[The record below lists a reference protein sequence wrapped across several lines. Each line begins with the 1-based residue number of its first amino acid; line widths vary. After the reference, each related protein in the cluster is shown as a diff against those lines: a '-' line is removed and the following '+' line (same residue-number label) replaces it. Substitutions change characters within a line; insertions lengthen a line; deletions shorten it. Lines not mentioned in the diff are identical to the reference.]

1 MLKQL
6 SITSLFIVLVQFI
19 GFGQSSKQYNE
30 DTSYINKCINLASS
44 YLYIQ
49 PDTAQLYLDTA
60 FNLSTKI
67 NYEYGLFKATNMHGI
82 VCWASNNLDSALY
95 KFKTALLYA
104 NTEKYPRSKAK
115 ILGNIALIMSSSF
128 QNDSARFYLKETI
141 RYCENKN
148 IDDLKAKAYFDLS
161 NLHIQMDNYGEAA
174 KALNQVNSELKRN
187 PDSILLLLTYQTF
200 GLLYYKIG
208 MFDSSITNYKR
219 AIELD
224 LNIKEVSFVSNTY
237 NNIGELYFYVAKN
250 YDSALLYYQESVSNA
265 LPYKKSEMQLVTQ
278 INTGNVYTKLSKP
291 DSAII
296 YYRLA
301 LSNPLLSKF
310 PDYEAALFINIGLNL
325 IQQKKYQRAHTYL
338 TTGLKKADSLKLLL
352 YKKNALQSLYQLDS
366 LEGNYKK
373 SLLYYQKFH
382 SASESLNLLK
392 AKNELAVI
400 EYKKYLEQ
408 EKLNNKELIKQ
419 NSIKNLML
427 WLSVFVTIVL
437 LVLIFTLIKNQKKVK
452 SLLKT
457 LSLSHN
463 ELKQLHKQLKTT
475 NEELHAQQ
483 NELKKLSTSKD
494 KFFSIL
500 GHDLKSPF
508 NSLIG
513 LLDLLDHEWESIEDT
528 ERKSI
533 ISMLHTSSKKT
544 FNLLN
549 DILNWGKTQT
559 GHIVYE
565 PEKIRICTV
574 ADNIV
579 ELLGAQL
586 RAKEQKLV
594 LNIPAEIE
602 VISDIHLFT
611 QIIQNFVNNAIK
623 YTHNKGIVTITAH
636 QKNGKTNICVS
647 DNGIGIPM
655 EKLPTMFDL
664 DSDFNRPGTA
674 NEESTGMGLILSKE
688 YARIINAELTV
699 TSTKDEGSTFC
710 LILQKT

>member
-6 SITSLFIVLVQFI
+6 SITSLFIGLVQFI

-141 RYCENKN
+141 RNCKNKN

-224 LNIKEVSFVSNTY
+224 LNIKEVSFISNTY
-237 NNIGELYFYVAKN
+237 NNIGELYFYVAEN

-265 LPYKKSEMQLVTQ
+265 LPYKKNEMQLVTQ